1 MKKTATNSL
10 GDLATIKE
18 VTTAGGTFF
27 SVKIYTEEVGGGE
40 PYRLQIAHSDA
51 DRKTKAELTEA
62 QILQQ
67 HLETSLARYGFTR
80 KDLTQ

>member
-1 MKKTATNSL
+1 MLTATNSL
-10 GDLATIKE
+10 GDLATIKT

-27 SVKIYTEEVGGGE
+27 NVKIYTEDTQE
-40 PYRLQIAHSDA
+40 PYRLQISHAEA
-51 DRKTKAELTEA
+51 ERRTKSELTEA

-67 HLETSLARYGFTR
+67 HLETSLARYGFTH